1 MRRSVIKSP
10 KQENQEQQEERQD
23 RERQDRERQQEERQQ
38 EERAPSTPTPEKSED
53 EIRKEYLSSLLDQ
66 VSKNP
71 SSRKAQKR
79 YHRASSDCEDSEEE
93 ESLDY
98 VKPYMSREEALK
110 LALKKA
116 EEKRAESGKN

>member
-10 KQENQEQQEERQD
+10 KQENQER
-23 RERQDRERQQEERQQ
+23 Q
-38 EERAPSTPTPEKSED
+38 EERAPSTPTPEKTED
-53 EIRKEYLSSLLDQ
+53 EIRKEYLSSLLDK
-66 VSKNP
+66 VSKSP
-71 SSRKAQKR
+71 SSRKAQKK

-98 VKPYMSREEALK
+98 VKPHMSREEALK

-116 EEKRAESGKN
+116 EEKRAQSGKN